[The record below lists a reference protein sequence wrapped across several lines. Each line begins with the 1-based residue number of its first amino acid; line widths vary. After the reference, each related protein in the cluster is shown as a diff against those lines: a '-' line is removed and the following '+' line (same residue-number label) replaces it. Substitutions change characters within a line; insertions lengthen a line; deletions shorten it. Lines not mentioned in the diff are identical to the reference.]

1 LTPLPSLPLLLPS
14 LEKLQNASLRR
25 IQFGDAEA
33 NQHCD
38 GEVRQADDRVARMLV
53 VRRRRDS
60 FILERKCSDEKC
72 LESEALMLRLCR
84 RCDDV

>member
-1 LTPLPSLPLLLPS
+1 
-14 LEKLQNASLRR
+14 
-25 IQFGDAEA
+25 
-33 NQHCD
+33 
-38 GEVRQADDRVARMLV
+38 